1 MENYENSDRLISLL
15 ERVRSM
21 RLAEPGLMEM
31 KADLSLPQIGLIK
44 WIADSPGYRLQD
56 IAQGVGLSA
65 PTVSVAIQRL
75 VRKGWLER
83 KSDPEDKRA
92 KRIYPTLKAGELQAK
107 FKKLRR
113 KGIKQFLAGLEE
125 NEQDQLIS
133 LLEQALNAFDV
144 H

>member
-44 WIADSPGYRLQD
+44 WIADSPGCRLQD
-56 IAQGVGLSA
+56 IAQGLGLSA

-107 FKKLRR
+107 FKSLRR